1 MPIEDEILV
10 VEMLI
15 QLSPKQAKLK
25 AELQEYFEG
34 LITPALKS
42 ELNDPNHFEGGGP
55 EFKKAMRTMGV
66 DGWIGLSWK
75 KELGGKELSPIEQY
89 IFVET
94 VMRTGFPF
102 PFLTT
107 ESVGPMIAEHGSD
120 WAKEEIATKILK
132 GELFFGIGYSEPNS
146 GTDLAS
152 LQTKAIKDADGYLIN
167 GQKMWT
173 SLANVSDYIWLAART
188 DFEAKNHKSI
198 SMFIVPTDDPGF
210 SMTAIN
216 TLGDVRT
223 NATFYDN
230 IRVPETHLV
239 GQPNQGWSLITSQ
252 LNLERLALVNHGPV
266 EELYKNV
273 LKLAGTT
280 KINNDQYLTDLS
292 WVKNNFAQVYS
303 GIEALKLIC
312 WKQTWI
318 MESGHLNMAEASVAK
333 VYGSEFFIQA
343 YRLLMEIMGELS
355 LLKND
360 SELSILNAKLERI
373 YRTASILTFGGGTN
387 EVQRDII
394 AMAGLLMPRTR

>member
-1 MPIEDEILV
+1 MRKQDEILV
-10 VEMLI
+10 AEMLI
-15 QLSPKQAKLK
+15 QLNAKQAKLK
-25 AELQEYFEG
+25 SELQEYFEG
-34 LITPALKS
+34 LMTPALKA
-42 ELNDPNHFEGGGP
+42 ELNNPNHFEGGGP
-55 EFKKAMRTMGV
+55 EFKNAMQTMGA

-75 KELGGKELSPIEQY
+75 KELGGKELSPMEQY

-107 ESVGPMIAEHGSD
+107 ESVGPMIAENGSD
-120 WAKEEIATKILK
+120 WAKEEIATKILQGK
-132 GELFFGIGYSEPNS
+132 LIFAIGYSEPNS

-152 LQTKAIKDADGYLIN
+152 LKTKAIKEKDGYLIN

-173 SLANVSDYIWLAART
+173 SLANFSDYIWLATRT
-188 DFEAKNHKSI
+188 DFEVKNHKGISI
-198 SMFIVPTDDPGF
+198 FIVPTDDQGF
-210 SMTAIN
+210 SMSEIN

-230 IRVPETHLV
+230 ILVPDSYLV
-239 GQPNQGWSLITSQ
+239 GKLNQGWSLITSQ

-266 EELYKNV
+266 EELYNNV
-273 LKLAGTT
+273 LNLAHQT
-280 KINNDQYLTDLS
+280 KINKDQYLTDLS
-292 WVKNNFAQVYS
+292 WVKHNLAQVYS

-318 MESGHLNMAEASVAK
+318 MESDQLNMAEASVAK
-333 VYGSEFFIQA
+333 VYGSEFFIEA

-355 LLKND
+355 LLKNE
-360 SELSILNAKLERI
+360 SELSILNAKLERM

>member
-1 MPIEDEILV
+1 MRKQDEILV
-10 VEMLI
+10 AEMLI
-15 QLSPKQAKLK
+15 QLNAKQAKLK
-25 AELQEYFEG
+25 SELQEYFEG
-34 LITPALKS
+34 LMTPALKA
-42 ELNDPNHFEGGGP
+42 ELNNPNHFEGGGP
-55 EFKKAMRTMGV
+55 EFKNAMQTMGA

-75 KELGGKELSPIEQY
+75 KELGGKELSPMEQY

-107 ESVGPMIAEHGSD
+107 ESVGPMIAENGSD
-120 WAKEEIATKILK
+120 WAKEEIATKILQGK
-132 GELFFGIGYSEPNS
+132 LIFAIGYSEPNS

-152 LQTKAIKDADGYLIN
+152 LKTKAIKEKDGYLIN

-173 SLANVSDYIWLAART
+173 SLANFSDYIWLATRT
-188 DFEAKNHKSI
+188 DFEVKNHKGISI
-198 SMFIVPTDDPGF
+198 FIVPTDDQGF
-210 SMTAIN
+210 SMSAIN

-230 IRVPETHLV
+230 ILVPDSYLV
-239 GQPNQGWSLITSQ
+239 GKLNEGWSLITSQ

-266 EELYKNV
+266 EELYNNV
-273 LKLAGTT
+273 LSLAHQT
-280 KINNDQYLTDLS
+280 KINKDQYLTDLS
-292 WVKNNFAQVYS
+292 WVKHNLAQVYS

-318 MESGHLNMAEASVAK
+318 MESDQLNMAEASVAK
-333 VYGSEFFIQA
+333 VYGSEFFIEA

-355 LLKND
+355 LLKNE
-360 SELSILNAKLERI
+360 SELSILNAKLERM

>member
-1 MPIEDEILV
+1 
-10 VEMLI
+10 MLI
-15 QLSPKQAKLK
+15 QLNAKQAKLK
-25 AELQEYFEG
+25 SELQEYFEG
-34 LITPALKS
+34 LMTPALKA
-42 ELNDPNHFEGGGP
+42 ELNNPNHFEGGGP
-55 EFKKAMRTMGV
+55 EFKNAMQTMGA

-75 KELGGKELSPIEQY
+75 KELGGKELSPMEQY

-107 ESVGPMIAEHGSD
+107 ESVGPMIAENGSD
-120 WAKEEIATKILK
+120 WAKEEIATKILQGK
-132 GELFFGIGYSEPNS
+132 LIFAIGYSEPNS

-152 LQTKAIKDADGYLIN
+152 LKTKAIKEKDGYLIN

-173 SLANVSDYIWLAART
+173 SLANFSDYIWLATRT
-188 DFEAKNHKSI
+188 DFEVKNHKGISI
-198 SMFIVPTDDPGF
+198 FIVPTDDQGF
-210 SMTAIN
+210 SMSEIN

-230 IRVPETHLV
+230 ILVPDSYLV
-239 GQPNQGWSLITSQ
+239 GKLNEGWSLITNQ

-266 EELYKNV
+266 EELYNNV
-273 LKLAGTT
+273 LNLAHQT
-280 KINNDQYLTDLS
+280 KINKDQYLTDLS
-292 WVKNNFAQVYS
+292 WVKHNLAQVYS

-318 MESGHLNMAEASVAK
+318 MESDQLNMAEASVAK
-333 VYGSEFFIQA
+333 VYGSEFFIEA

-355 LLKND
+355 LLKNE
-360 SELSILNAKLERI
+360 SELSILNAKLERM

>member
-1 MPIEDEILV
+1 MRKQDEILV
-10 VEMLI
+10 AEMLI
-15 QLSPKQAKLK
+15 QLNAKQAKLK
-25 AELQEYFEG
+25 SELQEYFEG
-34 LITPALKS
+34 LITPALKA
-42 ELNDPNHFEGGGP
+42 ELNNPNHFEGGGP
-55 EFKKAMRTMGV
+55 EFKNAMQTMGA

-75 KELGGKELSPIEQY
+75 KELGGKELSPMEQY

-107 ESVGPMIAEHGSD
+107 ESVGPMIAENGSD
-120 WAKEEIATKILK
+120 WAKEEIATKILQGK
-132 GELFFGIGYSEPNS
+132 LIFAIGYSEPNS

-152 LQTKAIKDADGYLIN
+152 LKTKAIKEKDGYLIN

-173 SLANVSDYIWLAART
+173 SLANFSDYIWLATRT
-188 DFEAKNHKSI
+188 DFEVKNHKGISI
-198 SMFIVPTDDPGF
+198 FIVPTDDQGF
-210 SMTAIN
+210 SMSEIN

-230 IRVPETHLV
+230 ILVPDSYLV
-239 GQPNQGWSLITSQ
+239 GKLNEGWSLITSQ

-266 EELYKNV
+266 EELYNNV
-273 LKLAGTT
+273 LSLAHQT
-280 KINNDQYLTDLS
+280 KINKDQYLTDIS
-292 WVKNNFAQVYS
+292 WVKHNLAQVYS

-318 MESGHLNMAEASVAK
+318 MESDQLNMAEASVAK
-333 VYGSEFFIQA
+333 VYGSEFFIEA

-355 LLKND
+355 LLKNE
-360 SELSILNAKLERI
+360 SELSILNAKLERM

>member
-1 MPIEDEILV
+1 
-10 VEMLI
+10 MLI
-15 QLSPKQAKLK
+15 QLNAKQAKLK
-25 AELQEYFEG
+25 SELQEYFEG
-34 LITPALKS
+34 LMTPALKA
-42 ELNDPNHFEGGGP
+42 ELNNPNHFEGGGP
-55 EFKKAMRTMGV
+55 EFKNAMQTMGA

-75 KELGGKELSPIEQY
+75 KELGGKELSPMEQY

-107 ESVGPMIAEHGSD
+107 ESVGPMIAENGSD
-120 WAKEEIATKILK
+120 WAKEEIATKILQGK
-132 GELFFGIGYSEPNS
+132 LIFAIGYSEPNS

-152 LQTKAIKDADGYLIN
+152 LKTKAIKEKDGYLIN

-173 SLANVSDYIWLAART
+173 SLANFSDYIWLATRT
-188 DFEAKNHKSI
+188 DFEVKNHKGISI
-198 SMFIVPTDDPGF
+198 FIVPTDDQGF
-210 SMTAIN
+210 SMSAIN

-230 IRVPETHLV
+230 ILVTDSYLV
-239 GQPNQGWSLITSQ
+239 GKLNQGWSLITSQ

-273 LKLAGTT
+273 LSLAHQT

-292 WVKNNFAQVYS
+292 WVKYNFAQVYS

-318 MESGHLNMAEASVAK
+318 MESDQLNMAEASVAK
-333 VYGSEFFIQA
+333 VYGSEFFIEA

-355 LLKND
+355 LLKNE
-360 SELSILNAKLERI
+360 SELSILNAKLERM

>member
-1 MPIEDEILV
+1 MRKQDEILV
-10 VEMLI
+10 AEMLI
-15 QLSPKQAKLK
+15 QLNAKQAKLK
-25 AELQEYFEG
+25 SELQEYFEG
-34 LITPALKS
+34 LMTPALKA
-42 ELNDPNHFEGGGP
+42 ELNNPNHFEGGGP
-55 EFKKAMRTMGV
+55 EFKNAMQTMGA

-75 KELGGKELSPIEQY
+75 KELGGKELSPMEQY

-107 ESVGPMIAEHGSD
+107 ESGGPMIAENGSD
-120 WAKEEIATKILK
+120 WAKEEIATKILQGK
-132 GELFFGIGYSEPNS
+132 LIFAIGYSEPNS

-152 LQTKAIKDADGYLIN
+152 LKTKAIKEKDGYLIN

-173 SLANVSDYIWLAART
+173 SLANFSDYIWLATRT
-188 DFEAKNHKSI
+188 DFEVKNHKGISI
-198 SMFIVPTDDPGF
+198 FIVPTDDQGF
-210 SMTAIN
+210 SMSAIN

-230 IRVPETHLV
+230 ILVPDSYLV
-239 GQPNQGWSLITSQ
+239 GKLNEGWSLITSQ

-266 EELYKNV
+266 EELYNNV
-273 LKLAGTT
+273 LSLAHQT
-280 KINNDQYLTDLS
+280 KINKDQYLTDIS
-292 WVKNNFAQVYS
+292 WVKHNLAQVYS

-318 MESGHLNMAEASVAK
+318 MESDQLNMAEASVAK
-333 VYGSEFFIQA
+333 VYGSEFFIEA

-355 LLKND
+355 LLKNE
-360 SELSILNAKLERI
+360 SELSILNAKLERM

>member
-1 MPIEDEILV
+1 MRKQDEILV
-10 VEMLI
+10 AEMLI
-15 QLSPKQAKLK
+15 QLNAKQVKLK
-25 AELQEYFEG
+25 SELQEYFEG
-34 LITPALKS
+34 LMTPALKA
-42 ELNDPNHFEGGGP
+42 ELNIPKHFEGGGP
-55 EFKKAMRTMGV
+55 EFKNAMQTMGA

-75 KELGGKELSPIEQY
+75 KELGGKELSPMEQY

-107 ESVGPMIAEHGSD
+107 ESVGPMIAENGSD
-120 WAKEEIATKILK
+120 WAKEEIATKILQGK
-132 GELFFGIGYSEPNS
+132 LIFAIGYSEPNS

-152 LQTKAIKDADGYLIN
+152 LQTKAIKEIDGYLIN

-173 SLANVSDYIWLAART
+173 SLANFSDYIWLATRT
-188 DFEAKNHKSI
+188 DFEVKNHKGISI
-198 SMFIVPTDDPGF
+198 FIVPTDDQGF
-210 SMTAIN
+210 SMSAIN

-230 IRVPETHLV
+230 ILVPDSYLV
-239 GQPNQGWSLITSQ
+239 GKLNQGWSLITSQ

-273 LKLAGTT
+273 LSLAHQT

-292 WVKNNFAQVYS
+292 WVKHNFAQVYS

-318 MESGHLNMAEASVAK
+318 MESDQLNMAEASVAK
-333 VYGSEFFIQA
+333 VYGSEFFIEA

-355 LLKND
+355 LLKNE
-360 SELSILNAKLERI
+360 SELSILNAKLERM

>member
-152 LQTKAIKDADGYLIN
+152 LQTKAIKDSNGYLIN

-188 DFEAKNHKSI
+188 DFEAKNHKGI

-239 GQPNQGWSLITSQ
+239 GQPNEGWSLITSQ

-273 LKLAGTT
+273 LKLAATT

-360 SELSILNAKLERI
+360 SELSILNAKLERM

>member
-1 MPIEDEILV
+1 MRKQDEILV
-10 VEMLI
+10 AEMLI
-15 QLSPKQAKLK
+15 QLNAKQAKLK
-25 AELQEYFEG
+25 SELQEYFEG
-34 LITPALKS
+34 LITPALKA
-42 ELNDPNHFEGGGP
+42 ELNNPNHFEGGGP
-55 EFKKAMRTMGV
+55 EFKNAMQTMGA

-75 KELGGKELSPIEQY
+75 KELGGKELSPMEQY

-107 ESVGPMIAEHGSD
+107 ESVGPMIAENGSD
-120 WAKEEIATKILK
+120 WAKEEIATKILQGK
-132 GELFFGIGYSEPNS
+132 LIFAIGYSEPNS

-152 LQTKAIKDADGYLIN
+152 LKTKAIKEKDGYLIN

-173 SLANVSDYIWLAART
+173 SLAKFSDYIWLATRT
-188 DFEAKNHKSI
+188 DFEVKNHKGISI
-198 SMFIVPTDDPGF
+198 FIVPTDDQGF
-210 SMTAIN
+210 SMSAIN

-230 IRVPETHLV
+230 ILVPDSYLV
-239 GQPNQGWSLITSQ
+239 GKLNEGWSLITSQ

-266 EELYKNV
+266 EELYNNV
-273 LKLAGTT
+273 LNLAHQT
-280 KINNDQYLTDLS
+280 KINKDQYLTDIS
-292 WVKNNFAQVYS
+292 WVKHNLAQVYS

-318 MESGHLNMAEASVAK
+318 MESDQLNMAEASVAK
-333 VYGSEFFIQA
+333 VYGSEFFIEA

-355 LLKND
+355 LLKNE
-360 SELSILNAKLERI
+360 SELSILNAKLERM

>member
-25 AELQEYFEG
+25 AGLQEYFED

-152 LQTKAIKDADGYLIN
+152 LQTKAIKDSNGYLIN

-188 DFEAKNHKSI
+188 DFEAKNHKGI

-239 GQPNQGWSLITSQ
+239 GQPNEGWSLITSQ

-273 LKLAGTT
+273 LKLAATT

-360 SELSILNAKLERI
+360 SELSILNAKLERM